1 MSLNMR
7 SELRLFQPII
17 LALLFAASVS
27 FSASAAELGVFQEV
41 EIETLDK
48 EDFDFPNDLRAK
60 SLNIVM
66 LAMSKEQDNGTAQGD
81 ALVEWYAALEEQGL
95 LTDDVLAWHF
105 SVMKVPFFVKGLI
118 RGGLAD
124 SYEDKLPLNQA
135 GAIFIKDID
144 GFAESAGIEIDGQPS
159 IVLVSA
165 DGELL
170 ELFKGDVSEERVAT
184 IVAAVNK
191 YLSPTSMPA
200 PELSSTPM

>member
-17 LALLFAASVS
+17 LVLIFLVPVFFTV
-27 FSASAAELGVFQEV
+27 SAAELGAFQEV
-41 EIETLDK
+41 EIEKLDK
-48 EDFDFPNDLRAK
+48 KDFDFPNDLNAK
-60 SLNIVM
+60 SLNIVL

-81 ALVEWYAALEEQGL
+81 ALVEWYAALEEEGL
-95 LTDDVLAWHF
+95 LTDEVLAWHF

-124 SYEDKLPLNQA
+124 SYEGKLPLNQA
-135 GAIFIKDID
+135 GPIYVKDID
-144 GFAESAGIEIDGQPS
+144 KFAQSAGIELDGQPS
-159 IVLVSA
+159 IVLVSP

-191 YLSPTSMPA
+191 YLSATSMPA
-200 PELSSTPM
+200 PAPSSTPM

>member
-17 LALLFAASVS
+17 LVLIFLAPVFFTV
-27 FSASAAELGVFQEV
+27 SAAELGAFQEV
-41 EIETLDK
+41 EIEKLDK
-48 EDFDFPNDLRAK
+48 KDFDFPNDLNAK
-60 SLNIVM
+60 SLNIVL

-95 LTDDVLAWHF
+95 LTDEVLAWHF

-124 SYEDKLPLNQA
+124 SYEGKLPLSQA
-135 GAIFIKDID
+135 GPIYVKDID
-144 GFAESAGIEIDGQPS
+144 KFAQSAGIELDGQPS
-159 IVLVSA
+159 IVLVSP

-170 ELFKGDVSEERVAT
+170 ELFKGDVSEERVAM

-191 YLSPTSMPA
+191 YLSATSA
-200 PELSSTPM
+200 PVSELSATPL

>member
-17 LALLFAASVS
+17 LVLIFLVPVFFTV
-27 FSASAAELGVFQEV
+27 SAAELGAFQEV
-41 EIETLDK
+41 EIEKLDK
-48 EDFDFPNDLRAK
+48 KDFDFPNDLNAK
-60 SLNIVM
+60 SLNIVL

-95 LTDDVLAWHF
+95 LTDEVLAWHF

-124 SYEDKLPLNQA
+124 SYEGKLPLNQA
-135 GAIFIKDID
+135 GPIYVKDID
-144 GFAESAGIEIDGQPS
+144 KFAQSAGIELDGQPS
-159 IVLVSA
+159 IVLVSP

-170 ELFKGDVSEERVAT
+170 ELFKGDVSEERVAM

-191 YLSPTSMPA
+191 YLSSTSMPV
-200 PELSSTPM
+200 PEMSSTPL